1 MLTFNTFSS
10 FQNRDKAFNF
20 LKTENPLLEIGQ
32 KYWSSQEL
40 GKVVFF
46 KLNSTPLS
54 KIFVTVSLDKD
65 MGRGGDRV
73 VNLLVLY
80 SGVPSS
86 NLAEVYD
93 FSVKID
99 VEKDEHNYSNP
110 SLTIRFWFSIFCIWH
125 CQTRCVTRLG
135 DLLDFG
141 QLFKACG
148 NNKFAQISHIL
159 RQFL

>member
-1 MLTFNTFSS
+1 
-10 FQNRDKAFNF
+10 
-20 LKTENPLLEIGQ
+20 
-32 KYWSSQEL
+32 
-40 GKVVFF
+40 
-46 KLNSTPLS
+46 
-54 KIFVTVSLDKD
+54 

-110 SLTIRFWFSIFCIWH
+110 SLTIIDIW
-125 CQTRCVTRLG
+125 RL
-135 DLLDFG
+135 FTN
-141 QLFKACG
+141 C
-148 NNKFAQISHIL
+148 
-159 RQFL
+159 